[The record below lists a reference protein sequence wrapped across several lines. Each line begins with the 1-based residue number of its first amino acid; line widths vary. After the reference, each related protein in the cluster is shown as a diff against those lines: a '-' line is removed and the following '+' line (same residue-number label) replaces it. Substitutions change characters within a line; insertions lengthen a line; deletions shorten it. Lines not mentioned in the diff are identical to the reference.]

1 MYSSWEVGEEKEM
14 YDRVYVLVALAAA
27 RSAIATAQA

>member
-1 MYSSWEVGEEKEM
+1 MYSSWEVGEVKEM
-14 YDRVYVLVALAAA
+14 YDRVYVLIELAVA